1 MAVRAGAGHPEG
13 RGDRE
18 TGDGGRRAR
27 WRPLRRQ
34 FVTSS
39 VQSAAAAAGSGGR
52 ESVGD
57 PRGTRGSTDPPP
69 SDLTAAA
76 AE

>member
-1 MAVRAGAGHPEG
+1 
-13 RGDRE
+13 
-18 TGDGGRRAR
+18 
-27 WRPLRRQ
+27 
-34 FVTSS
+34 
-39 VQSAAAAAGSGGR
+39 VQSAAAAAGGGGP

-76 AE
+76 AAE